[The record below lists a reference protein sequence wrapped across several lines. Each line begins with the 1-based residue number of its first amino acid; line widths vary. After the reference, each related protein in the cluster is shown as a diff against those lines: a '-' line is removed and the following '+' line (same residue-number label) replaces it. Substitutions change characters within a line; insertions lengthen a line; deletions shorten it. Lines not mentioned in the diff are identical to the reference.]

1 MKNTAGLPR
10 GRDAQP
16 RRAIPAIHKKESP
29 FEDPGR
35 LIIFVLHMYKQL
47 TSEQRSQ
54 IFALLQRKCP
64 RKEIA
69 RIVGT
74 RRVNLVYFVLQRG
87 IVVQAVVLKGLFIP
101 CCTGT
106 LQKLSATII
115 FFLLLQCFCLFFRAL
130 VFFEKGKVIRTRLS
144 STSDIFVYVLITL
157 FWVIIRNLYQC

>member
-1 MKNTAGLPR
+1 MASRPERVAPKSDTGNT
-10 GRDAQP
+10 
-16 RRAIPAIHKKESP
+16 KKESS
-29 FEDPGR
+29 FEDSGR
-35 LIIFVLHMYKQL
+35 LIIFVLPMYKQL

-54 IFALLQRKCP
+54 IFTLLQRKCP

-130 VFFEKGKVIRTRLS
+130 VFLKRVKLFVPDFRALLISLS
-144 STSDIFVYVLITL
+144 M
-157 FWVIIRNLYQC
+157 C

>member
-1 MKNTAGLPR
+1 MASRPGRVAPKSDTGNT
-10 GRDAQP
+10 
-16 RRAIPAIHKKESP
+16 KKESP
-29 FEDPGR
+29 FEDSGR
-35 LIIFVLHMYKQL
+35 LIIFVLPMYKQL

-69 RIVGT
+69 HIVGT
-74 RRVNLVYFVLQRG
+74 HRVNLVYFVLQRG

-130 VFFEKGKVIRTRLS
+130 VFLKRVKLFVPDFRALLISLS
-144 STSDIFVYVLITL
+144 M
-157 FWVIIRNLYQC
+157 C

>member
-1 MKNTAGLPR
+1 MASRPGRVAPKSDTGNT
-10 GRDAQP
+10 
-16 RRAIPAIHKKESP
+16 KKESP
-29 FEDPGR
+29 FEDSRR
-35 LIIFVLHMYKQL
+35 LIIFVLRMYKQL

-130 VFFEKGKVIRTRLS
+130 VFLKRVKLFVPDFRALLISLS
-144 STSDIFVYVLITL
+144 M
-157 FWVIIRNLYQC
+157 C

>member
-1 MKNTAGLPR
+1 MASRPERVAPKSDTGNT
-10 GRDAQP
+10 
-16 RRAIPAIHKKESP
+16 KKESS
-29 FEDPGR
+29 FEDSGR
-35 LIIFVLHMYKQL
+35 LIIFVLPMYKQL

-130 VFFEKGKVIRTRLS
+130 VFLKRVKLFVPDFRALLISLS
-144 STSDIFVYVLITL
+144 M
-157 FWVIIRNLYQC
+157 C

>member
-10 GRDAQP
+10 GRGAQP

-29 FEDPGR
+29 FEDSRR
-35 LIIFVLHMYKQL
+35 LIIFVLRMYKQL

-74 RRVNLVYFVLQRG
+74 RRGNLVYFVLQRG

-130 VFFEKGKVIRTRLS
+130 VFLKRVKLFVPDFRALLISLS
-144 STSDIFVYVLITL
+144 M
-157 FWVIIRNLYQC
+157 C

>member
-10 GRDAQP
+10 GRGAQP
-16 RRAIPAIHKKESP
+16 RRAIPAIRKKEFP
-29 FEDPGR
+29 FENSSR
-35 LIIFVLHMYKQL
+35 LIIFVLRMYKQL

-130 VFFEKGKVIRTRLS
+130 VFFEKDKVIRTRLS
-144 STSDIFVYVLITL
+144 STSAIFVYVLITL

>member
-10 GRDAQP
+10 GRGAQP

-29 FEDPGR
+29 FEGSGR
-35 LIIFVLHMYKQL
+35 LIIFVLPMYKQP
-47 TSEQRSQ
+47 TSEQRTQ

-69 RIVGT
+69 HIVGT

-130 VFFEKGKVIRTRLS
+130 VFFEKGKVIRARLS
-144 STSDIFVYVLITL
+144 STSAIFVYVLITL

>member
-1 MKNTAGLPR
+1 MKNTWGGLR
-10 GRDAQP
+10 GRGAQP
-16 RRAIPAIHKKESP
+16 PRAIPAIHKKESP
-29 FEDPGR
+29 FEDSRR
-35 LIIFVLHMYKQL
+35 LIVFVLRMYKQL

-101 CCTGT
+101 CCMGT

-130 VFFEKGKVIRTRLS
+130 VFLKRVKLFVPDFRALLISLS
-144 STSDIFVYVLITL
+144 M
-157 FWVIIRNLYQC
+157 C

>member
-1 MKNTAGLPR
+1 MKNTWGGLR
-10 GRDAQP
+10 GRGEQP
-16 RRAIPAIHKKESP
+16 QERYRQYIKKESP
-29 FEDPGR
+29 FEDSGR
-35 LIIFVLHMYKQL
+35 LIIFGLPMYKQL

-130 VFFEKGKVIRTRLS
+130 VFLKRVKLFVPDFRALLLS
-144 STSDIFVYVLITL
+144 LSM
-157 FWVIIRNLYQC
+157 C

>member
-1 MKNTAGLPR
+1 MASRPGRVAPKSDTGNT
-10 GRDAQP
+10 
-16 RRAIPAIHKKESP
+16 KKESP
-29 FEDPGR
+29 FEDSRR
-35 LIIFVLHMYKQL
+35 LIIFVLRMYKQL

-74 RRVNLVYFVLQRG
+74 RRGNLVYFVLQRV

-130 VFFEKGKVIRTRLS
+130 VFLKRVKLFVPDFRALLISLS
-144 STSDIFVYVLITL
+144 M
-157 FWVIIRNLYQC
+157 C

>member
-1 MKNTAGLPR
+1 MASRPERVAPKSDTGNT
-10 GRDAQP
+10 
-16 RRAIPAIHKKESP
+16 KKESS
-29 FEDPGR
+29 FEDSGR
-35 LIIFVLHMYKQL
+35 LIIFVLPMYKQL

-54 IFALLQRKCP
+54 IFTLLQRKCP

-130 VFFEKGKVIRTRLS
+130 VFLKRVKLFVPDFRALLLS
-144 STSDIFVYVLITL
+144 LSM
-157 FWVIIRNLYQC
+157 C

>member
-10 GRDAQP
+10 GRGAQP

-29 FEDPGR
+29 FENSGR
-35 LIIFVLHMYKQL
+35 LIIFVLRMYKQL

-74 RRVNLVYFVLQRG
+74 RRGNLVYFVLQRG

-130 VFFEKGKVIRTRLS
+130 VFLKRVKLFVPDFRALLISLS
-144 STSDIFVYVLITL
+144 M
-157 FWVIIRNLYQC
+157 C